1 MAVAAVPVV
10 ASSVA
15 SARTWWWTGQAY
27 WSAANPFFGP
37 HEPLAWIVGGLL
49 VAALLGWA
57 LVRGADRRLVRLL
70 FGIWGLAQV
79 AFGSLAVLAWSVERS
94 WSAEP
99 VAFPVADVVGFA
111 VAGLA
116 AVVVA
121 AGLLNVRGRREAT
134 ATGVLAVAM
143 TTLALAPSIT
153 RSVENAWPQD
163 LPAFELRLVKAL
175 PIYDLEPTG
184 LDGEFAC
191 PFVADVHGSRL
202 CSTHEDANML
212 ATCESVVE
220 DNGTRFC
227 LQHEDALVLTHADI
241 RRVRWESDEDRD
253 ALTLI
258 LGRHATAA
266 MRDRSLRREREARL
280 QDIRY
285 DALLIDGELS
295 MVPQI
300 NDLLLDGAFTVHA
313 GTLDDDG
320 RTRDLYR
327 ALTGRDPPS

>member
-1 MAVAAVPVV
+1 MVRIVLPPALAAAAMAVAAVPVV
-10 ASSVA
+10 ASLVT
-15 SARTWWWTGQAY
+15 SARTWWWTGKAY

-49 VAALLGWA
+49 VAAVLGWA

-70 FGIWGLAQV
+70 VGVWGLAQV

-94 WSAEP
+94 WSAEA
-99 VAFPVADVVGFA
+99 VAFPVADVVGFV

-116 AVVVA
+116 AVVVS
-121 AGLLNVRGRREAT
+121 AGLLNVGGRREAT
-134 ATGVLAVAM
+134 ATGVLAVAI
-143 TTLALAPSIT
+143 TALVLAGSIT
-153 RSVENAWPQD
+153 RSVEDAWPQD

-175 PIYDLEPTG
+175 PVY
-184 LDGEFAC
+184 A
-191 PFVADVHGSRL
+191 S
-202 CSTHEDANML
+202 
-212 ATCESVVE
+212 CESVVE
-220 DNGTRFC
+220 ANGTQFC
-227 LQHEDALVLTHADI
+227 LQHEDALVLSSTDI
-241 RRVRWESDEDRD
+241 RRVRWESGEDRD

-280 QDIRY
+280 EDVRY

-320 RTRDLYR
+320 RIRNLYR
-327 ALTGRDPPS
+327 ALTGGEPPP